1 MSTQYLIIDDALT
14 DAHEARSVNTVPETE
29 AKFLAAMERAWLDC
43 LSAPVPDYLPVRP
56 DMIRFFRRPHGSR
69 LVLLSDEA
77 AMELGIQHLMRS
89 HCVDTYYAYYD
100 RRRVKRARRQRA
112 RHLAGKVRSP
122 KWRRIA

>member
-1 MSTQYLIIDDALT
+1 M
-14 DAHEARSVNTVPETE
+14 NTVPETE

-43 LSAPVPDYLPVRP
+43 LSDDRSGYLPVRP

-77 AMELGIQHLMRS
+77 ATELGIQHLMRS

-100 RRRVKRARRQRA
+100 RRRVKRARRLA
-112 RHLAGKVRSP
+112 IRHGFTKQGT
-122 KWRRIA
+122 I